1 MKPMTRIHSL
11 PLAILASLAL
21 ASLAGC
27 GPSYDHTD
35 ITAVNPTVIGGGIQK
50 TQVQIPEGLI
60 ISAHIDSKN
69 TDQKPMGLV
78 VRSQDSSIV
87 EIQGIVTDHDFA
99 FLGVRAGHT
108 AIDIVAD
115 DKVVL
120 TIPADVTPQPSP

>member
-1 MKPMTRIHSL
+1 MKIMTTIHTL
-11 PLAILASLAL
+11 TIVTLASIAL
-21 ASLAGC
+21 GGLAGC

-35 ITAVNPTVIGGGIQK
+35 ITAVNSTVIGGELQK
-50 TQVQIPEGLI
+50 TQVQIPEGLV

-78 VRSQDSSIV
+78 VRSEDSGIV
-87 EIQGIVTDHDFA
+87 EIQGIITDHDFA

-115 DKVVL
+115 DVVVL